1 MGDSAL
7 GSQLATSPDPG
18 FPPPCQAGKSQTQV
32 EMALEPWER
41 KPQISPH
48 PSSHQPGE
56 DIHPSEAQP
65 SQQDGRRLQRG
76 VEGVDPSQGRL
87 ETCCPSGVFTL
98 GQGGRPSSP
107 RPPGPHPDTRV
118 EVSQTQLLLPRN
130 HPPGLQG
137 RTQSCGPGK
146 VNSTPP
152 TCCKSPT
159 PSPSPQPGHPGDAVP
174 KTQPAATPWECDQG
188 RQ

>member
-1 MGDSAL
+1 MGEK
-7 GSQLATSPDPG
+7 TSDQ
-18 FPPPCQAGKSQTQV
+18 PPPFQPSARGG
-32 EMALEPWER
+32 
-41 KPQISPH
+41 H
-48 PSSHQPGE
+48 PSIGGPA
-56 DIHPSEAQP
+56 IPA
-65 SQQDGRRLQRG
+65 GRATAPRG

-107 RPPGPHPDTRV
+107 RPPGPHPNTRV